1 MNNIIKLLIE
11 IVIVVTVTAILS
23 SVFAINTTIIHA
35 TNDTASEINNNT
47 IASITGNKASKVKV
61 VASFYPMYDFVQKI
75 GGDRV
80 EVSSIVPPGVE
91 PHDWEPTIQQRLEA
105 ESSDMIVY
113 NGAGFEKW
121 IEEIDAKFRVDTS
134 EGLELLEGSSE
145 GGDHQTSASGHTDIN
160 ENADPHIWLDP
171 ILAKYQ
177 IEKIRDGLIKIDPA
191 NTNYYNGTAKKFIA
205 ELDSLDA
212 FIRSQ
217 LSNCDKIDFIAFH
230 NAFTY
235 FSNRYGLNQHS
246 VYGVS
251 PEGDILPQ
259 RLQEI
264 IKLSHE
270 LNIDTI
276 YAEDLIDPRLV
287 NVIATEIPNGKVLIL
302 SPIEGIDEEEQKAGK
317 GYIDKMRQNIENLK
331 VGLRCT

>member
-47 IASITGNKASKVKV
+47 IASINGNKASKVKV
-61 VASFYPMYDFVQKI
+61 VASFYPIYDFVQKI

>member
-23 SVFAINTTIIHA
+23 SVFANNTTIIHA
-35 TNDTASEINNNT
+35 TNNTASEINNT
-47 IASITGNKASKVKV
+47 IASINGNKASKVKV
-61 VASFYPMYDFVQKI
+61 VASFYPIYDFVQKI

-80 EVSSIVPPGVE
+80 EVSSIIPPGVE
-91 PHDWEPTIQQRLEA
+91 PHDWEPTIQQRLKA

-145 GGDHQTSASGHTDIN
+145 GGDHQTSASGHTDLN

-191 NTNYYNGTAKKFIA
+191 NTNYYNENAKKFIA

-212 FIRSQ
+212 FIRSE

-264 IKLSHE
+264 IKLSRE

-302 SPIEGIDEEEQKAGK
+302 SPIEGIDEEEQKAGR

>member
-47 IASITGNKASKVKV
+47 IASINGNKASKVKV
-61 VASFYPMYDFVQKI
+61 VASFYPIYDFVQKI

-80 EVSSIVPPGVE
+80 EVSSIIPPGVE

-121 IEEIDAKFRVDTS
+121 IEEIDAKFKVDTS
-134 EGLELLEGSSE
+134 EGLELLEGNSE
-145 GGDHQTSASGHTDIN
+145 GGNHQTSASGNTDLN

-212 FIRSQ
+212 FIRSE
-217 LSNCDKIDFIAFH
+217 LSNCDKTDFIAFH

-264 IKLSHE
+264 IKLSRQ

-276 YAEDLIDPRLV
+276 YAEDLIDPRLA

-302 SPIEGIDEEEQKAGK
+302 SPIEGIDEEEQKAGR

>member
-1 MNNIIKLLIE
+1 LNNIIKLLIE

-35 TNDTASEINNNT
+35 TNNTASEINNT
-47 IASITGNKASKVKV
+47 IASINGNKASKVKV
-61 VASFYPMYDFVQKI
+61 VASFYPIYDFVQKI

-80 EVSSIVPPGVE
+80 EVSSIIPPGVE
-91 PHDWEPTIQQRLEA
+91 PHDWEPTIQQRLKA

-145 GGDHQTSASGHTDIN
+145 GGDHQTSASGHTDLN

-191 NTNYYNGTAKKFIA
+191 NTNYYNGNAKKFIA

-212 FIRSQ
+212 FIRSE

-264 IKLSHE
+264 IKLSRE

>member
-1 MNNIIKLLIE
+1 MNNIIKPLIE

-23 SVFAINTTIIHA
+23 SVFANNTTIIHA
-35 TNDTASEINNNT
+35 TNNTASEINNT
-47 IASITGNKASKVKV
+47 IASINGNKASKVKV
-61 VASFYPMYDFVQKI
+61 VASFYPIYDFVQKI

-80 EVSSIVPPGVE
+80 EVSSIIPPGVE
-91 PHDWEPTIQQRLEA
+91 PHDWEPTIQQRLKA

-145 GGDHQTSASGHTDIN
+145 GGDHQTSASGHTDLN

-212 FIRSQ
+212 FIRSE

-264 IKLSHE
+264 IKLSRE

-302 SPIEGIDEEEQKAGK
+302 SPIEGIDEEEQKVGK

>member
-1 MNNIIKLLIE
+1 LKE
-11 IVIVVTVTAILS
+11 IV
-23 SVFAINTTIIHA
+23 
-35 TNDTASEINNNT
+35 
-47 IASITGNKASKVKV
+47 K
-61 VASFYPMYDFVQKI
+61 
-75 GGDRV
+75 
-80 EVSSIVPPGVE
+80 
-91 PHDWEPTIQQRLEA
+91 
-105 ESSDMIVY
+105 
-113 NGAGFEKW
+113 
-121 IEEIDAKFRVDTS
+121 
-134 EGLELLEGSSE
+134 EGIS
-145 GGDHQTSASGHTDIN
+145 N
-160 ENADPHIWLDP
+160 ENVDPHIWLDP

-191 NTNYYNGTAKKFIA
+191 NTNYYNENAKKFIA

-212 FIRSQ
+212 FIRSE
-217 LSNCDKIDFIAFH
+217 LSNCDKTDFIAFH

-246 VYGVS
+246 VYEGVS

-264 IKLSHE
+264 IKLSRE

-302 SPIEGIDEEEQKAGK
+302 SPIEGIDEEEQKAGR

>member
-1 MNNIIKLLIE
+1 LNNIIKLLEE
-11 IVIVVTVTAILS
+11 IVFVVTVTAILS

-35 TNDTASEINNNT
+35 TNNTAPEISNT
-47 IASITGNKASKVKV
+47 IASINGNKASKVKV
-61 VASFYPMYDFVQKI
+61 VASFYPIYYFVQKI

-80 EVSSIVPPGVE
+80 EVSSIIPPGVE
-91 PHDWEPTIQQRLEA
+91 PHDWEPTIQQRLKA

-121 IEEIDAKFRVDTS
+121 IDEIDAKFRVDTS
-134 EGLELLEGSSE
+134 EGLELLEGSSK
-145 GGDHQTSASGHTDIN
+145 GGDHQTSASAHTDLN

-191 NTNYYNGTAKKFIA
+191 NTNYYNGNAKKFIA

-212 FIRSQ
+212 FIRSE

-264 IKLSHE
+264 IKLSRE

-317 GYIDKMRQNIENLK
+317 GYIDKMRQNVENLK

>member
-1 MNNIIKLLIE
+1 LNNIIKLLIE

-35 TNDTASEINNNT
+35 TNNTASEINNT
-47 IASITGNKASKVKV
+47 IASINGNKASKVKV
-61 VASFYPMYDFVQKI
+61 VASFYPIYDFVQKI

-80 EVSSIVPPGVE
+80 EVSSIIPPGVE

-105 ESSDMIVY
+105 KSSDMIVY

-134 EGLELLEGSSE
+134 EGLELLEGSRK
-145 GGDHQTSASGHTDIN
+145 GGDHQTSASGHTDLN

-177 IEKIRDGLIKIDPA
+177 IEKIRNGLIKIDPA
-191 NTNYYNGTAKKFIA
+191 NTNYYNGNAKKFIA

-212 FIRSQ
+212 FIRSE

-276 YAEDLIDPRLV
+276 YAEDLVDPRLV

>member
-1 MNNIIKLLIE
+1 LNNIIKLLTE
-11 IVIVVTVTAILS
+11 IGILVTVTTLLS
-23 SVFAINTTIIHA
+23 DVFVINTTIIHA
-35 TNDTASEINNNT
+35 TNNTAYEINNT
-47 IASITGNKASKVKV
+47 IAGINGNKVSKVKV

-80 EVSSIVPPGVE
+80 EVSSMIPLGVE
-91 PHDWEPTIQQRLEA
+91 PHDWEPTIQQRLKA

-121 IEEIDAKFRVDTS
+121 IEEINAKFKVDTS
-134 EGLELLEGSSE
+134 EGLELLEGNSE
-145 GGDHQTSASGHTDIN
+145 GGDHQTSASGHTDLN
-160 ENADPHIWLDP
+160 ENVDPHIWLDP

-191 NTNYYNGTAKKFIA
+191 NTNYYNGNAKKFIA
-205 ELDSLDA
+205 DLDSLDA
-212 FIRSQ
+212 FIRSE
-217 LSNCDKIDFIAFH
+217 LSNCNKTDFIAFH

-246 VYGVS
+246 VSGVS

-264 IKLSHE
+264 IKLSRE

-302 SPIEGIDEEEQKAGK
+302 SPIEGIDEEEQKAGI
-317 GYIDKMRQNIENLK
+317 GYVDKMRQNIENLK

>member
-1 MNNIIKLLIE
+1 MNNIIKLPIE
-11 IVIVVTVTAILS
+11 IVIVVTVTALLLD
-23 SVFAINTTIIHA
+23 VFAINTTIIHA

-47 IASITGNKASKVKV
+47 IASINGNKASKVKV
-61 VASFYPMYDFVQKI
+61 VASFYPIYDFVQKI

-80 EVSSIVPPGVE
+80 EVSSIIPPGVE

-145 GGDHQTSASGHTDIN
+145 GGDHQTSASGHTDVN

-212 FIRSQ
+212 FIRSE

-264 IKLSHE
+264 IKLSRE

-302 SPIEGIDEEEQKAGK
+302 SPIEGIDEEEQKAGR

>member
-1 MNNIIKLLIE
+1 LNNIIKLLIE

-23 SVFAINTTIIHA
+23 SVFANNTTIIYA
-35 TNDTASEINNNT
+35 TNNTASEINNT
-47 IASITGNKASKVKV
+47 IASINGDKASKVKV
-61 VASFYPMYDFVQKI
+61 VASFYPIYYFVQKI

-80 EVSSIVPPGVE
+80 EVSSIIPPGVE
-91 PHDWEPTIQQRLEA
+91 PHDWEPTIQQRLKA

-145 GGDHQTSASGHTDIN
+145 GGDHQTSASGHTDLN

-191 NTNYYNGTAKKFIA
+191 NTNYYNGNAKKFIA

-212 FIRSQ
+212 FIRSE

-264 IKLSHE
+264 IKLSRE

-276 YAEDLIDPRLV
+276 YTEDLIDPRLV

-302 SPIEGIDEEEQKAGK
+302 SPIEGITEEEQKAGK

>member
-47 IASITGNKASKVKV
+47 IASINGNKASKVKV
-61 VASFYPMYDFVQKI
+61 VASFYPIYDFVQKI

-212 FIRSQ
+212 FIRSE

>member
-1 MNNIIKLLIE
+1 MNNIIKPLIE

-23 SVFAINTTIIHA
+23 SVFANNTTIIHA
-35 TNDTASEINNNT
+35 TNNTASEINNT
-47 IASITGNKASKVKV
+47 IASINGNKVSVKV

-80 EVSSIVPPGVE
+80 EVSSIIPPGVE
-91 PHDWEPTIQQRLEA
+91 PHDWEPTIQQRLNA

-121 IEEIDAKFRVDTS
+121 IEEIDAKFKVDTS
-134 EGLELLEGSSE
+134 EGLELLEGNSE
-145 GGDHQTSASGHTDIN
+145 GRDQQTSASGHTDLN

-191 NTNYYNGTAKKFIA
+191 NTNYYNENAKKFIA

-212 FIRSQ
+212 FIRSE

-246 VYGVS
+246 VYEGVS

-264 IKLSHE
+264 IKLSRE

-302 SPIEGIDEEEQKAGK
+302 SPIEGIDEEEQKAGR

>member
-23 SVFAINTTIIHA
+23 SVFTINTTIIHA

-47 IASITGNKASKVKV
+47 IASINGNKASKVKV
-61 VASFYPMYDFVQKI
+61 VASFYPIYDFVQKI

-212 FIRSQ
+212 FIRSE

>member
-1 MNNIIKLLIE
+1 LNNIIKLLIE

-47 IASITGNKASKVKV
+47 IASINGNKASKVKV
-61 VASFYPMYDFVQKI
+61 VASFYPIYDFVQKI

-212 FIRSQ
+212 FIRSE

>member
-35 TNDTASEINNNT
+35 TNNTASEINNT
-47 IASITGNKASKVKV
+47 IASINGNKASKVKV
-61 VASFYPMYDFVQKI
+61 VASFYPIYDFVQKI

-80 EVSSIVPPGVE
+80 EVSSIIPLGVE
-91 PHDWEPTIQQRLEA
+91 PHDWEPTIQQRLNA

-145 GGDHQTSASGHTDIN
+145 GGDHQTSASRHTDLN

-191 NTNYYNGTAKKFIA
+191 NTNYYNENAKKFIA

-212 FIRSQ
+212 FIRSE

-264 IKLSHE
+264 IKLSRE

-302 SPIEGIDEEEQKAGK
+302 SPIEGIDEEEQKAGR

>member
-1 MNNIIKLLIE
+1 MCNTIKLLID
-11 IVIVVTVTAILS
+11 IVIAVTVAAILS
-23 SVFAINTTIIHA
+23 DVFAINTTTVGA
-35 TNDTASEINNNT
+35 TNNTSPETNDTIMSINGNN
-47 IASITGNKASKVKV
+47 ASKVKV
-61 VASFYPMYDFVQKI
+61 VASFYPLYDFVRKI
-75 GGDRV
+75 GGDKV
-80 EVSSIVPPGVE
+80 EVSTIIPLGIE
-91 PHDWEPTIQQRLEA
+91 PHDWEPTIQQRVKA
-105 ESSDMIVY
+105 ESSDMVVY

-121 IEEIDAKFRVDTS
+121 IKEIDAKFRVDTS
-134 EGLELLEGSSE
+134 DGLELLGGNSE
-145 GGDHQTSASGHTDIN
+145 EEDHQTSHSGYTDIN

-171 ILAKYQ
+171 IMAKYQ
-177 IEKIRDGLIKIDPA
+177 VEKIRDGLIKIDPV

-212 FIRSQ
+212 FIRSE
-217 LSNCDKIDFIAFH
+217 LSNCNKTDFIAFH

-259 RLQEI
+259 RLQQI
-264 IKLSHE
+264 IKLSRE

-276 YAEDLIDPRLV
+276 YAEDFIDPRLA
-287 NVIATEIPNGKVLIL
+287 NIIATEIPNGKVMIL
-302 SPIEGIDEEEQKAGK
+302 SPIEGINKEEQKAGI
-317 GYIDKMRQNIENLK
+317 GYIDKMKQNIENLK

>member
-1 MNNIIKLLIE
+1 LNNIIKLLIE

-47 IASITGNKASKVKV
+47 IASINGNKASKVKV
-61 VASFYPMYDFVQKI
+61 VASFYPIYDFVQKI

>member
-47 IASITGNKASKVKV
+47 IASINGNKASKVKV
-61 VASFYPMYDFVQKI
+61 VASFYPIYDFVQKI

-80 EVSSIVPPGVE
+80 EVSSIIPPGVE

-145 GGDHQTSASGHTDIN
+145 GGDHQTSASGHTDVN

-212 FIRSQ
+212 FIRSE
-217 LSNCDKIDFIAFH
+217 LSNCDKTDFIAFH

-264 IKLSHE
+264 IKLSRE

-276 YAEDLIDPRLV
+276 YAEDLIDPRLA

-302 SPIEGIDEEEQKAGK
+302 SSIEGIDEEEQKAGK

>member
-1 MNNIIKLLIE
+1 MSNIIKLLIE

-23 SVFAINTTIIHA
+23 SVFANNTTIIHA
-35 TNDTASEINNNT
+35 TNNTASEINNT
-47 IASITGNKASKVKV
+47 IASINGNKASKVKV
-61 VASFYPMYDFVQKI
+61 VASFYPIYDFVQKI

-80 EVSSIVPPGVE
+80 EVSSIIPPGVE
-91 PHDWEPTIQQRLEA
+91 PHDWEPTIQQRLKA

-145 GGDHQTSASGHTDIN
+145 GGDHQTSASGHTDLN

-212 FIRSQ
+212 FIRSE

-264 IKLSHE
+264 IKLSRE

>member
-35 TNDTASEINNNT
+35 TNNTASEINNT
-47 IASITGNKASKVKV
+47 IASINGNKASKVKV
-61 VASFYPMYDFVQKI
+61 VASFYPIYDFVQKI

-80 EVSSIVPPGVE
+80 EVSSIIPPGVE

-105 ESSDMIVY
+105 EASDMIVY

-145 GGDHQTSASGHTDIN
+145 GGDHQTSARGHTDLN

-177 IEKIRDGLIKIDPA
+177 IEKIRDGLIKIDPT
-191 NTNYYNGTAKKFIA
+191 NTNYYNGNAKKFIA

-212 FIRSQ
+212 FIRSE

-246 VYGVS
+246 VYEGVS

-264 IKLSHE
+264 IKLSRE

-302 SPIEGIDEEEQKAGK
+302 SPIEGIDEEEQKVGK

>member
-23 SVFAINTTIIHA
+23 SVFANNTTIIHA
-35 TNDTASEINNNT
+35 TNNTASEINNT
-47 IASITGNKASKVKV
+47 IASINGNKASKVKV
-61 VASFYPMYDFVQKI
+61 VASFYPIYDFVQKI

-80 EVSSIVPPGVE
+80 EVSSIIPPGVE
-91 PHDWEPTIQQRLEA
+91 PHDWEPTIQQRLKA

-145 GGDHQTSASGHTDIN
+145 GGDHQTSARGHTDLN

-191 NTNYYNGTAKKFIA
+191 NTNYYNGNAKKFIA

-212 FIRSQ
+212 FIRSE

-264 IKLSHE
+264 IKLSRE

-276 YAEDLIDPRLV
+276 YAEDLVDPRLI

-302 SPIEGIDEEEQKAGK
+302 SPIEGIDEEEQKVGK

>member
-1 MNNIIKLLIE
+1 MNNIIKLLNE

-23 SVFAINTTIIHA
+23 SVFAINTIIIHA
-35 TNDTASEINNNT
+35 TNNAASEINNT
-47 IASITGNKASKVKV
+47 IASINGNKASKVKV
-61 VASFYPMYDFVQKI
+61 VASFYPIYDFVQKI

-80 EVSSIVPPGVE
+80 EVSSIIPPGVE

-145 GGDHQTSASGHTDIN
+145 GGDHQTSASGHTDLN

-191 NTNYYNGTAKKFIA
+191 NTNYYNGNAKKFIA

-212 FIRSQ
+212 FIRSE

-264 IKLSHE
+264 IKLSRE

-302 SPIEGIDEEEQKAGK
+302 SPIEGIDKEEQKAGK

>member
-23 SVFAINTTIIHA
+23 SVFANNTTIIHA
-35 TNDTASEINNNT
+35 TNNTASEINNT
-47 IASITGNKASKVKV
+47 IASINGNKASKVKV
-61 VASFYPMYDFVQKI
+61 VASFYPIYDFVQKI

-80 EVSSIVPPGVE
+80 EVSSIIPLGVE
-91 PHDWEPTIQQRLEA
+91 PHDWEPTIQQRLKA

-121 IEEIDAKFRVDTS
+121 IEEIDAKFKVDTS
-134 EGLELLEGSSE
+134 EGLELLEGNSE
-145 GGDHQTSASGHTDIN
+145 GRDQQTSASGHTDLN

-191 NTNYYNGTAKKFIA
+191 NTNYYNGNAKKFIA

-212 FIRSQ
+212 FIRSE

-246 VYGVS
+246 VYEGVS

-264 IKLSHE
+264 IKLSRE

-302 SPIEGIDEEEQKAGK
+302 SPIEGIDEEEQKAGR

>member
-1 MNNIIKLLIE
+1 LSNIIKLLIE

-35 TNDTASEINNNT
+35 TNNTASEINNT
-47 IASITGNKASKVKV
+47 IASINGNKASKVKV
-61 VASFYPMYDFVQKI
+61 VASFYPIYDFVQKI

-80 EVSSIVPPGVE
+80 EVSSIIPPGVE
-91 PHDWEPTIQQRLEA
+91 PHDWEPTIQQRLKA

-145 GGDHQTSASGHTDIN
+145 GGDHKTSASGYTDLN

-212 FIRSQ
+212 FIRSE

-246 VYGVS
+246 VYEGVS

-259 RLQEI
+259 RLHEI
-264 IKLSHE
+264 IKLSRE

-302 SPIEGIDEEEQKAGK
+302 SPIESIDEEEQKAGK

>member
-1 MNNIIKLLIE
+1 MNNIIKPLIE

-23 SVFAINTTIIHA
+23 SVFANNTTIIHA
-35 TNDTASEINNNT
+35 TNNTASEINNT
-47 IASITGNKASKVKV
+47 IASINGNKASKVKV
-61 VASFYPMYDFVQKI
+61 VASFYPIYDFVQKI

-80 EVSSIVPPGVE
+80 EVSSIIPPGVE
-91 PHDWEPTIQQRLEA
+91 PHDWEPTIQQRLKA

-145 GGDHQTSASGHTDIN
+145 GGDHQTSASGHTDLN

-212 FIRSQ
+212 FIRSE

-264 IKLSHE
+264 IKLSRE

>member
-1 MNNIIKLLIE
+1 MNNIIKPLIE

-23 SVFAINTTIIHA
+23 SVFANNTTIIHA
-35 TNDTASEINNNT
+35 TNNTASEINNT
-47 IASITGNKASKVKV
+47 IASINGNKASKVKV
-61 VASFYPMYDFVQKI
+61 VASFYPIYDFVQKI

-80 EVSSIVPPGVE
+80 EVSSIIPPGVE
-91 PHDWEPTIQQRLEA
+91 PHDWEPTIQQRLKA

-145 GGDHQTSASGHTDIN
+145 GGDHQTSASGHTDLN

-191 NTNYYNGTAKKFIA
+191 NTNYYNGNAKKFIA

-212 FIRSQ
+212 FIRSE

-264 IKLSHE
+264 IKLSRE

-302 SPIEGIDEEEQKAGK
+302 SPIEGIDEEEQKVGK

>member
-35 TNDTASEINNNT
+35 TNNTASEINNT
-47 IASITGNKASKVKV
+47 IASINGNKASKVKV
-61 VASFYPMYDFVQKI
+61 VASFYPIYDFVQKI

-80 EVSSIVPPGVE
+80 EVSSIIPPGVE

-105 ESSDMIVY
+105 KSSDMIVY

-134 EGLELLEGSSE
+134 EGLELLEGSRK
-145 GGDHQTSASGHTDIN
+145 GGDHQTSASGHTDLN

-177 IEKIRDGLIKIDPA
+177 IEKIRNGLIKIDPA
-191 NTNYYNGTAKKFIA
+191 NTNYYNGNAKKFIA

-212 FIRSQ
+212 FIRSE

-276 YAEDLIDPRLV
+276 YAEDLVDPRLV

>member
-23 SVFAINTTIIHA
+23 SVFAINTTIVHA

-47 IASITGNKASKVKV
+47 IASINGNKASKVKV
-61 VASFYPMYDFVQKI
+61 VASFYPIYDFVQKI

-145 GGDHQTSASGHTDIN
+145 GGDHQTSASGHTDVN

-212 FIRSQ
+212 FIRSE

-264 IKLSHE
+264 IKLSRE

>member
-1 MNNIIKLLIE
+1 
-11 IVIVVTVTAILS
+11 
-23 SVFAINTTIIHA
+23 
-35 TNDTASEINNNT
+35 
-47 IASITGNKASKVKV
+47 
-61 VASFYPMYDFVQKI
+61 MYDFVQKI

-80 EVSSIVPPGVE
+80 EVSSIIPLGVE
-91 PHDWEPTIQQRLEA
+91 PHDWEPTIQQRLKA

-121 IEEIDAKFRVDTS
+121 IEEINAKFKVDTS
-134 EGLELLEGSSE
+134 EGLELLEGNSE
-145 GGDHQTSASGHTDIN
+145 GGDHQTSASGHTDLN

-191 NTNYYNGTAKKFIA
+191 NTNYYNGNAKKFIA

-212 FIRSQ
+212 FIRSE
-217 LSNCDKIDFIAFH
+217 LSNCNKTDFIAFH

-246 VYGVS
+246 VSEGVS

-264 IKLSHE
+264 IKLSRE

-302 SPIEGIDEEEQKAGK
+302 SPIEGIDEEEQKAGI
-317 GYIDKMRQNIENLK
+317 GYVDKMRQNIENLK

>member
-1 MNNIIKLLIE
+1 MNNIIKPLIE

-23 SVFAINTTIIHA
+23 SVFANNTTIIHA
-35 TNDTASEINNNT
+35 TNNTASEINNT
-47 IASITGNKASKVKV
+47 IASINGNKASKVKV
-61 VASFYPMYDFVQKI
+61 VASFYPIYDFVQKI

-80 EVSSIVPPGVE
+80 EVSSIIPPGVE
-91 PHDWEPTIQQRLEA
+91 PHDWEPTIQQRLKA

-145 GGDHQTSASGHTDIN
+145 GGDHQTSASGHTDLN

-177 IEKIRDGLIKIDPA
+177 IEKIRDGLIKIDPT

-212 FIRSQ
+212 FIRSE

-246 VYGVS
+246 VYEGVS

-264 IKLSHE
+264 IKLSRE

>member
-1 MNNIIKLLIE
+1 MNNIIKPLIE

-23 SVFAINTTIIHA
+23 SVFANNTTIIHA
-35 TNDTASEINNNT
+35 TNNTASEINNT
-47 IASITGNKASKVKV
+47 IASINGNKASKVKV
-61 VASFYPMYDFVQKI
+61 VASFYPIYDFVQKI

-80 EVSSIVPPGVE
+80 EVSSIIPPGVE
-91 PHDWEPTIQQRLEA
+91 PHDWEPTIQQRLKA

-145 GGDHQTSASGHTDIN
+145 GGDHQTSARGHTDLN

-191 NTNYYNGTAKKFIA
+191 NTNYYNGNAKKFIA

-212 FIRSQ
+212 FIRSE

-264 IKLSHE
+264 IKLSRE

-302 SPIEGIDEEEQKAGK
+302 SPIEGIDEEEQKAGR

>member
-1 MNNIIKLLIE
+1 LNDIIKLLIE
-11 IVIVVTVTAILS
+11 IGILVTVTALLS
-23 SVFAINTTIIHA
+23 DIFAINTTIIHA
-35 TNDTASEINNNT
+35 TNNTASEINNT
-47 IASITGNKASKVKV
+47 IASINGNKVSKVKV

-80 EVSSIVPPGVE
+80 EVSSIIPLGVE
-91 PHDWEPTIQQRLEA
+91 PHDWEPTIQQRLNA

-121 IEEIDAKFRVDTS
+121 IEEIDAKFKVDTS
-134 EGLELLEGSSE
+134 EGLELLEGNGE
-145 GGDHQTSASGHTDIN
+145 GGNHQTSASGNTDLN

-191 NTNYYNGTAKKFIA
+191 NTNYYNGNAKKFIA

-212 FIRSQ
+212 FIRSE
-217 LSNCDKIDFIAFH
+217 LSNCDKTDFIAFH

-246 VYGVS
+246 VSEGVS

-264 IKLSHE
+264 IKLSRE

-276 YAEDLIDPRLV
+276 YAEDLIDPR
-287 NVIATEIPNGKVLIL
+287 KVLIL
-302 SPIEGIDEEEQKAGK
+302 SPIEGIDEEEQKAGR

>member
-47 IASITGNKASKVKV
+47 IASINGNKASKVKV
-61 VASFYPMYDFVQKI
+61 VASFYPIYDFVQKI

-302 SPIEGIDEEEQKAGK
+302 SPIEGIDEEEQKAGR

>member
-11 IVIVVTVTAILS
+11 IEIVVTVTALLS
-23 SVFAINTTIIHA
+23 DVFAINTTIIHA
-35 TNDTASEINNNT
+35 TNNTASETNNT
-47 IASITGNKASKVKV
+47 IASINGNKASKVKV

-80 EVSSIVPPGVE
+80 EVSSIIPPGVK
-91 PHDWEPTIQQRLEA
+91 PHDWEPTIQQRLKA
-105 ESSDMIVY
+105 ESSDMLVY
-113 NGAGFEKW
+113 NGAGFEKR
-121 IEEIDAKFRVDTS
+121 IEEIDAKFKVDTS
-134 EGLELLEGSSE
+134 EGLELLEGNSE
-145 GGDHQTSASGHTDIN
+145 GGDHQTSASGHTDLN

-212 FIRSQ
+212 FIRSE
-217 LSNCDKIDFIAFH
+217 LSNCDKTDFIAFH

-264 IKLSHE
+264 IKLSRE

-276 YAEDLIDPRLV
+276 YAEDLIDPRLA

-302 SPIEGIDEEEQKAGK
+302 SSIEGIDEEEQKAGK